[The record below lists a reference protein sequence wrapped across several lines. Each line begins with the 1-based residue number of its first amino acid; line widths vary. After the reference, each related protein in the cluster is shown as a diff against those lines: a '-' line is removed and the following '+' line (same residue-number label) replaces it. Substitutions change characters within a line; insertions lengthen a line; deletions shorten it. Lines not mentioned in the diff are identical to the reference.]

1 MARKKNEFRPD
12 NQDAGLLHKLY
23 LTKKQR
29 QSALRWILYAV
40 VCVLA
45 LVLQDVVFSRL
56 TLFGATTDLPSC
68 AIVMTCV
75 LLGAETGGVFALI
88 ASMLYLFS
96 GSAPGEY
103 AIVILTFL
111 GITAAAFR
119 QGYLRKGFS
128 STLLCTGVAMMLYEL
143 LVFVIELF
151 LEHTIPSR
159 LGFFVT
165 TGLLSWAAMPIL
177 YPILLSIGKIG
188 GETWKE

>member
-1 MARKKNEFRPD
+1 MARRKNEFRLD

-29 QSALRWILYAV
+29 QSALRWLLYGV
-40 VCVLA
+40 VCILA

-56 TLFGATTDLPSC
+56 RFWDAVTDLPAC
-68 AIVMTCV
+68 AILMTCV
-75 LLGAETGGVFALI
+75 LLGAETGGLFTLV
-88 ASMLYLFS
+88 ASMLFLFS
-96 GSAPGEY
+96 GTAPGEY
-103 AIVILTFL
+103 TIIALTVL
-111 GITAAAFR
+111 GIIAAAFR

-128 STLLCTGVAMMLYEL
+128 STLLCTGTALMLYEL
-143 LVFVIELF
+143 LVFITELF

-159 LGFFVT
+159 FGVFCL

-177 YPILLSIGKIG
+177 YPILLAIGKIG